1 MNFFPTLRPAALL
14 GALLIATATQ
24 AGVVQT
30 YGSGSAVTTVNH
42 SAGFEGNTSVAANYS
57 EGGLDFTDSSN
68 SGNGGCGY
76 AYTNCVV
83 DPTDP
88 TDVFSLAFSGNYF
101 AADGTNARL
110 SIRSQGA
117 EDLSAIE
124 FAFSSGF
131 LDMFGLWET
140 FRDGVQTGTGRFNV
154 LDSYTGTV
162 IGLSDAAGFDEV
174 RLAAFHNGTATTG
187 LSAPAIDDVRAQTAQ
202 ALPLPA
208 SWTLVAGALAALA
221 FTRRRR
227 ET

>member
-1 MNFFPTLRPAALL
+1 MSKSPLFRPAALL
-14 GALLIATATQ
+14 GPALLATSAQ

-30 YGSGSAVTTVNH
+30 YGAGSAVAIVNH
-42 SAGFEGNTSVAANYS
+42 SATFEGNTSVAANYS

-76 AYTNCVV
+76 AYANCVV

-101 AADGTNARL
+101 AADGNNATL
-110 SIRSQGA
+110 SIRSQG
-117 EDLSAIE
+117 EDLDAIE

-131 LDMFGLWET
+131 LDMYGLWQT

-154 LDSYTGTV
+154 PDSYSGV
-162 IGLSDAAGFDEV
+162 VVGLADWAGFDEV
-174 RLAAFHNGTATTG
+174 RLAAFRNGTATTG
-187 LSAPAIDDVRAQTAQ
+187 LSAPAIDNVSAQSV
-202 ALPLPA
+202 PLPA
-208 SWTLVAGALAALA
+208 TWTLVAGALAALG

-227 ET
+227 AG